1 LKTYLL
7 SAPFETDRQQ
17 NVALLCSQ
25 LPEIELVDAIYPS
38 KQKIPFINDII
49 TVSAQRTGK
58 ALLLGEIGC
67 LLSHRKIWQKIL
79 LADAAEKAH
88 FLILESDSVLNMPAY
103 FNTQNAALAL
113 SQKLNLTSSITS
125 KQLNP
130 QIIEAHDL
138 FFWGAW
144 DGYMQLFQ
152 STKQPLLQGF
162 QYGEPFIKT
171 IYCTYGY
178 SLNKKAAS
186 MLLHKTKHIAYPVDQ
201 FKRYLQQTDLK
212 IGGVV
217 PELISTC
224 GSKSHIREKKSFK
237 LFNHLFLL
245 LLTIK
250 NKLICFFK

>member
-1 LKTYLL
+1 MKTYLL

-17 NVALLCSQ
+17 NVALLCTQ

-49 TVSAQRTGK
+49 AVSAQRTGK

-79 LADAAEKAH
+79 LADAAEEAH
-88 FLILESDSVLNMPAY
+88 FLILESDSLLKFPNNP
-103 FNTQNAALAL
+103 NTI
-113 SQKLNLTSSITS
+113 KR
-125 KQLNP
+125 K
-130 QIIEAHDL
+130 IIQSYDL

-144 DGYMQLFQ
+144 DGHMQLFQ

>member
-1 LKTYLL
+1 MKTYLL
-7 SAPFETDRQQ
+7 TAPFETDRQQ
-17 NVALLCSQ
+17 NVALLCAQ
-25 LPEIELVDAIYPS
+25 LPEIELVNAIYPS
-38 KQKIPFINDII
+38 KQKIPFINNII
-49 TVSAQRTGK
+49 KVSAQRTGK

-79 LADAAEKAH
+79 LEYANEADH
-88 FLILESDSVLNMPAY
+88 FLILESDSLLNQPDV
-103 FNTQNAALAL
+103 
-113 SQKLNLTSSITS
+113 LTSVDY
-125 KQLNP
+125 N
-130 QIIEAHDL
+130 IIQSHDI

-152 STKQPLLQGF
+152 STKQPLIQGF

-178 SLNKKAAS
+178 SINKKAAL
-186 MLLHKTKHIAYPVDQ
+186 MLLNKTKHIRYPVDQ
-201 FKRYLQQTDLK
+201 FKRYLQQSDLK

-224 GSKSHIREKKSFK
+224 GVKSHIREKKTFK
-237 LFNHLFLL
+237 LFNHLFLT